1 MPFGMEKLE
10 WLGYP
15 MVKKDMF
22 IRFDRM
28 HERFSCECGSTI
40 LGLPQ
45 VKDGNNHPFVS
56 YGVFRVWARDLDLL
70 ALK

>member
-1 MPFGMEKLE
+1 VHLPGKPIGLQ
-10 WLGYP
+10 L
-15 MVKKDMF
+15 
-22 IRFDRM
+22 FDLL
-28 HERFSCECGSTI
+28 RFSCECGSTI